1 MCKYKDTDLGI
12 KKLDFGQKRGMM
24 AVYLTDGRVVL
35 VPVSMFPDIK
45 SLSRKQREEWMV
57 LDDQYFT
64 FENMTRVYSVLD
76 LMRVA

>member
-12 KKLDFGQKRGMM
+12 KKLAFEKRGFM

-45 SLSRKQREEWMV
+45 RLTRAQREDYMIM
-57 LDDQYFT
+57 DDQYFS
-64 FENMTRVYSVLD
+64 FEAMSKIYSVKDVL
-76 LMRVA
+76 RC